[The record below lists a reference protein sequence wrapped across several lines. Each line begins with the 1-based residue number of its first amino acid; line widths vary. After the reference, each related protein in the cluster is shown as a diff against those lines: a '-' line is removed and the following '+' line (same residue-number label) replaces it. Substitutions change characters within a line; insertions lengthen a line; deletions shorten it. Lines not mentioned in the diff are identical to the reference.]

1 MVAAEPAAAGVTKV
15 PEDGPLEVGG
25 DVPGVESGAMDMEVE
40 ASGQEEGQAM
50 QE

>member
-1 MVAAEPAAAGVTKV
+1 MAACVAKG
-15 PEDGPLEVGG
+15 PEDGPLGAGGVPGG
-25 DVPGVESGAMDMEVE
+25 DSGAMDMEVEVE